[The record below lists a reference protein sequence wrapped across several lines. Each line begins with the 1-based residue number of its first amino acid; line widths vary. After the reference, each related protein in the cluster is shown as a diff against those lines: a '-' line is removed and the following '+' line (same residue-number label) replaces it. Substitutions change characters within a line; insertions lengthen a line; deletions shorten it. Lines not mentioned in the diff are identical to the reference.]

1 MHATADMSKEDY
13 YEKVKEFFKIKGL
26 KYDDDFS
33 DDEKKAI
40 IDDNCV
46 NQIGPTILSKKYNTL
61 VFVITR
67 IVQKEGWSVTP
78 DDLSVYPDFPKKS
91 DDISN
96 DEYQEIIK
104 KYWKT
109 KKNRKDLERKREK
122 AKLAK
127 IAKNEAAI
135 QEELGIDC

>member
-1 MHATADMSKEDY
+1 MSKEDY

-135 QEELGIDC
+135 QEELGIDL

>member
-1 MHATADMSKEDY
+1 MSKEDY

-40 IDDNCV
+40 IDDNCI

-96 DEYQEIIK
+96 DEYQEVIK

-135 QEELGIDC
+135 QEELGIDL

>member
-1 MHATADMSKEDY
+1 MYSTADMSKEDY

-127 IAKNEAAI
+127 IAKNEAS
-135 QEELGIDC
+135 